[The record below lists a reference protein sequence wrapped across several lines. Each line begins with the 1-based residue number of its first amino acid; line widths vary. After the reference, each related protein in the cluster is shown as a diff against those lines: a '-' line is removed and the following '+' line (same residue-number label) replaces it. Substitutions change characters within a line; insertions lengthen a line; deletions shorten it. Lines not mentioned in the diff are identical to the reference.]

1 MASDIICL
9 GGKEITVSLNDYAFP
24 ALLSAMK
31 KENRSIRKG
40 SWRNMLTMLTMNLP
54 YHQISTCLTIITL
67 TDEYD
72 ASCTCECKT
81 SP

>member
-9 GGKEITVSLNDYAFP
+9 GGKEIAVSVNDYAFP

-54 YHQISTCLTIITL
+54 YH
-67 TDEYD
+67 
-72 ASCTCECKT
+72 
-81 SP
+81 

>member
-9 GGKEITVSLNDYAFP
+9 GGKEIAVSVNDYAFP

-54 YHQISTCLTIITL
+54 YHTIAVFITL
-67 TDEYD
+67 LRYIFEF
-72 ASCTCECKT
+72 EFEFER
-81 SP
+81 

>member
-9 GGKEITVSLNDYAFP
+9 GGKEIAVSVNDYAFP

-40 SWRNMLTMLTMNLP
+40 IRKLEKHVDNVDNELAIPLNFNLFD
-54 YHQISTCLTIITL
+54 HNHTHR
-67 TDEYD
+67 
-72 ASCTCECKT
+72 
-81 SP
+81 